1 MPGLRRLAMFGVV
14 SALGGMGSR
23 RRKRSVWV
31 IASLTIWIVIG
42 GQAVAAESEPSTSS
56 ATDSGTPPPADRRV
70 HRREDGLWSIPL
82 SMTSVGAEG
91 LRMAGEV
98 GQTRIVLPVPPGLEP
113 VVLLGQVHRSAD
125 VETGFLEYSA
135 EGTGTR
141 SLTLDES
148 AGGEASQPVE
158 LDLDG
163 AIVRNSS
170 VGLELDHRL
179 RAVNSSCDVTLVGSW
194 AELEGE
200 VLLQGEPEAPAT
212 VAQFPTA
219 LLSRLVIQVPPAV
232 SYEEAHAA
240 AKIAL
245 ALARSSLSGVVDV
258 VVVDEDDDRVDA
270 QRDPLTTRVVV
281 VDTDRLAGARLG
293 DSDSVPTLY
302 VGGSGSSS
310 VLSETST
317 LLDGDLAPLATSSTA
332 VPGVSGARSEVDQPV
347 PGSTR
352 TFASLGLARAIRSGL
367 GRMELGLNVGQT
379 DFGGPVKR
387 LSVHL
392 EVTHTAVPEGAR
404 GSLSVAV
411 NGLFVDSAPLSG
423 EARTVLDFDMDRADV
438 GRDTTIQV
446 TVDFTPAHGEC
457 QPEQVPFSWQVDYI
471 KSTITTRGGQGLA
484 PGFARFPQVLVPG
497 FSVGLDRLDS
507 HRLQLAIGLLATLQR
522 TAGRRLVPDS
532 FASVDQVLERQA
544 PGVLVTATT
553 TSFLESRPLVATN
566 PLRVADSSVDQ
577 ARLSLDQVGPSA
589 YLQAYQGL
597 AGVDYLALTWQDGG
611 QESGMNLAAELVSSL
626 TLVDFGFRQL
636 FGDVYIVSA
645 EAPATSISLTGASAQ
660 ETPVRAAPSYTT
672 RSVAIIFLA
681 GAVGLSIVFG
691 GWWRRRK
698 GQPSKM
704 RPKAMTLGR
713 GTRRRAAPQLVDQCA
728 AARLEGFEELERRFP
743 KAFVLMRAEATDP
756 VPARESTDQ
765 QG

>member
-1 MPGLRRLAMFGVV
+1 
-14 SALGGMGSR
+14 
-23 RRKRSVWV
+23 
-31 IASLTIWIVIG
+31 
-42 GQAVAAESEPSTSS
+42 
-56 ATDSGTPPPADRRV
+56 
-70 HRREDGLWSIPL
+70 
-82 SMTSVGAEG
+82 
-91 LRMAGEV
+91 
-98 GQTRIVLPVPPGLEP
+98 
-113 VVLLGQVHRSAD
+113 
-125 VETGFLEYSA
+125 
-135 EGTGTR
+135 
-141 SLTLDES
+141 
-148 AGGEASQPVE
+148 
-158 LDLDG
+158 
-163 AIVRNSS
+163 
-170 VGLELDHRL
+170 
-179 RAVNSSCDVTLVGSW
+179 
-194 AELEGE
+194 
-200 VLLQGEPEAPAT
+200 
-212 VAQFPTA
+212 
-219 LLSRLVIQVPPAV
+219 
-232 SYEEAHAA
+232 
-240 AKIAL
+240 
-245 ALARSSLSGVVDV
+245 
-258 VVVDEDDDRVDA
+258 
-270 QRDPLTTRVVV
+270 
-281 VDTDRLAGARLG
+281 
-293 DSDSVPTLY
+293 
-302 VGGSGSSS
+302 
-310 VLSETST
+310 
-317 LLDGDLAPLATSSTA
+317 
-332 VPGVSGARSEVDQPV
+332 
-347 PGSTR
+347 
-352 TFASLGLARAIRSGL
+352 
-367 GRMELGLNVGQT
+367 
-379 DFGGPVKR
+379 
-387 LSVHL
+387 
-392 EVTHTAVPEGAR
+392 
-404 GSLSVAV
+404 
-411 NGLFVDSAPLSG
+411 
-423 EARTVLDFDMDRADV
+423 
-438 GRDTTIQV
+438 
-446 TVDFTPAHGEC
+446 
-457 QPEQVPFSWQVDYI
+457 
-471 KSTITTRGGQGLA
+471 
-484 PGFARFPQVLVPG
+484 
-497 FSVGLDRLDS
+497 
-507 HRLQLAIGLLATLQR
+507 LQLAIGLLATLQR